1 MTVTK
6 QMGMMIMLRSR
17 SVCRTDPL
25 RLDAEMVLFSLL
37 LLLTIIIIV
46 AVMVVVS
53 HCTLSSSDPLLLSI

>member
-25 RLDAEMVLFSLL
+25 RLDAEMVLFSSP
-37 LLLTIIIIV
+37 
-46 AVMVVVS
+46 AS
-53 HCTLSSSDPLLLSI
+53 HYNNSSGDGGISLHFVFF

>member
-37 LLLTIIIIV
+37 QLLTIIIV
-46 AVMVVVS
+46 AVMVVS

>member
-6 QMGMMIMLRSR
+6 QMGMMIMLRSQ

-25 RLDAEMVLFSLL
+25 RLDAEMVMFSLL
-37 LLLTIIIIV
+37 LLLTIIIV
-46 AVMVVVS
+46 AVMVVS

>member
-37 LLLTIIIIV
+37 LQLLTIIIV
-46 AVMVVVS
+46 AVMVVS
-53 HCTLSSSDPLLLSI
+53 HCTMSSSDPLLLSI

>member
-46 AVMVVVS
+46 AVMVVS